1 MKKLKYLLIVTLL
14 FPITVFATNQN
25 TEVGTNM
32 SWDQCIANTDTAF
45 SSNGHGYYSQCKK
58 ISCLTGTY
66 TQEYLFSSKLVTC
79 TNGNKDMYTRL
90 IRTGC
95 GGYQGSCSPTVDV
108 KYCSYVMYF
117 DCTLT
122 SNGSTY
128 IGKTT
133 ITPTVTTTTTT
144 RRTTTTRKTTTTRRH
159 TTTRRAT
166 TTTPRKTT
174 KPAGTTTNPTT
185 STTIAVKSNNAY
197 LQSLKLTPGEIQ
209 FNKETLEYTISVDK
223 DVKDITVEAIP
234 ESATATVKIKNNEK
248 ISSKKPIYV
257 IVTAEDGITKLEYK
271 INLELTDNGPKLSS
285 NSKLSSLTIKGYN
298 LNFKPEVKE
307 YKIKIDKDVNALDI
321 EATPEDAKAKYEIT
335 GNEQLKNKSKITIKV
350 TAEDETTTDY
360 IITIKKGGSNI
371 IVIIL
376 IIIVLGI
383 AGVVGFKLIRNL
395 IPAKEDENYDYE

>member
-45 SSNGHGYYSQCKK
+45 SSDGHGYYSQCKK

-66 TQEYLFSSKLVTC
+66 TQEYLYSSKLVTC

-144 RRTTTTRKTTTTRRH
+144 RRTTTTRKTTTTRR
-159 TTTRRAT
+159 T
-166 TTTPRKTT
+166 
-174 KPAGTTTNPTT
+174 TTTNPTT
-185 STTIAVKSNNAY
+185 STTTAVKSNNAY

-257 IVTAEDGITKLEYK
+257 IVTAEDEITKLEYK
-271 INLELTDNGPKLSS
+271 INLEITDNGPELSS

-307 YKIKIDKDVNALDI
+307 YIIKIDKDVNALDI

-371 IVIIL
+371 IAIIL

>member
-25 TEVGTNM
+25 TNVGTNM

-95 GGYQGSCSPTVDV
+95 GGYQGSCTPTVDV

-144 RRTTTTRKTTTTRRH
+144 RRITTTRRTTTTRRH

-174 KPAGTTTNPTT
+174 KPAGTTPTT
-185 STTIAVKSNNAY
+185 TPTTTTVKNNNAY

-223 DVKDITVEAIP
+223 NVKDIIVEAIP

-271 INLELTDNGPKLSS
+271 INIKLTDNGPKLSS

-298 LNFKPEVKE
+298 LNFKPDVKE
-307 YKIKIDKDVNALDI
+307 YKLKIDKDVNALDI
-321 EATPEDAKAKYEIT
+321 EVTPEDSKAKYEIT

-350 TAEDETTTDY
+350 TAEDETTTEY

>member
-133 ITPTVTTTTTT
+133 
-144 RRTTTTRKTTTTRRH
+144 TTRRH

-174 KPAGTTTNPTT
+174 KPAGTTTTT
-185 STTIAVKSNNAY
+185 TTTTVKNNNAY

-223 DVKDITVEAIP
+223 NVKDIIVEAIP

-271 INLELTDNGPKLSS
+271 INLEITDNGPKLSS

-298 LNFKPEVKE
+298 LNFKPDVKE
-307 YKIKIDKDVNALDI
+307 YKLKIDKDVNALDI
-321 EATPEDAKAKYEIT
+321 EVTPEDAKAKYEIT

>member
-1 MKKLKYLLIVTLL
+1 MKNLKYLLIVTLL

-95 GGYQGSCSPTVDV
+95 GGYKGSCTPTVDV

-133 ITPTVTTTTTT
+133 ITPTVTTTTT
-144 RRTTTTRKTTTTRRH
+144 
-159 TTTRRAT
+159 
-166 TTTPRKTT
+166 PRKTT
-174 KPAGTTTNPTT
+174 KPAGTTTTT
-185 STTIAVKSNNAY
+185 TTTAVKSNNAY

-223 DVKDITVEAIP
+223 NVKDITVEAIP

-248 ISSKKPIYV
+248 ISSKKPIYI

-271 INLELTDNGPKLSS
+271 INIKLTDNGPKLSS

-298 LNFKPEVKE
+298 LNFKPDIKE
-307 YKIKIDKDVNALDI
+307 YKLKIDKDVNALDI
-321 EATPEDAKAKYEIT
+321 EATPEDSKAKYEIT

-350 TAEDETTTDY
+350 TAEDESTTEY

>member
-25 TEVGTNM
+25 TNVGTNM

-95 GGYQGSCSPTVDV
+95 GGYQGSCTPTVDV

-122 SNGSTY
+122 SNGRTY

-144 RRTTTTRKTTTTRRH
+144 RRHTTTRRTTTTRRPK
-159 TTTRRAT
+159 TTRRT
-166 TTTPRKTT
+166 TT
-174 KPAGTTTNPTT
+174 
-185 STTIAVKSNNAY
+185 VKNNNAY

-223 DVKDITVEAIP
+223 NVKDIIVEAIP

-257 IVTAEDGITKLEYK
+257 IVTAEDEITKLEYK
-271 INLELTDNGPKLSS
+271 INIELTDNGPKLSS

-298 LNFKPEVKE
+298 LNFKPDVKE
-307 YKIKIDKDVNALDI
+307 YKLKIDKDVNALDI
-321 EATPEDAKAKYEIT
+321 EVTPEDSKAKYEIT
-335 GNEQLKNKSKITIKV
+335 GNEQLKNKSKISIKV
-350 TAEDETTTDY
+350 TAEDETTTEY

>member
-25 TEVGTNM
+25 TNVGTNM

-95 GGYQGSCSPTVDV
+95 GGYRGSCTPTVDV

-144 RRTTTTRKTTTTRRH
+144 RRHTTTRRTTTTRRH

-174 KPAGTTTNPTT
+174 KPAGTTPTT
-185 STTIAVKSNNAY
+185 TTTTTTVKNNNAY

-223 DVKDITVEAIP
+223 NVKDIIVEAIP

-271 INLELTDNGPKLSS
+271 INIKLTDNGPKLSS

-298 LNFKPEVKE
+298 LNFKPDVKE
-307 YKIKIDKDVNALDI
+307 YKLKIDKDVNALDI
-321 EATPEDAKAKYEIT
+321 EVTPEDSKAKYEIT

-350 TAEDETTTDY
+350 TAEDETTTEY